1 MTRTIVATKRPPPS
15 SSPLAMPHARALS
28 RSNACATCWSCSFIG
43 ASLGVSDV
51 VEEIAGLVQR
61 RPLASDE
68 DPRGDEQVAAEG
80 GEPAANESDKE
91 SPGCP
96 NDSAAPRQVVPIEVL
111 SQQLQVQ
118 SGIGRSHQVD
128 RGDTEN

>member
-1 MTRTIVATKRPPPS
+1 MLRCGPTGAGPPLITSTIVATNRPPPS

-51 VEEIAGLVQR
+51 VEEIAGLVEC
-61 RPLASDE
+61 RPLAGYE

-80 GEPAANESDKE
+80 DEPTADEPDE
-91 SPGCP
+91 
-96 NDSAAPRQVVPIEVL
+96 
-111 SQQLQVQ
+111 
-118 SGIGRSHQVD
+118 
-128 RGDTEN
+128 